1 MNKFINVL
9 DSSDI
14 RYFQDE
20 LNPSDWVDISNY
32 RQMTKEEVLQH
43 DKKFRYMLLSRMQSD
58 CEYYLN
64 YGNRNP
70 KRLWAG
76 DEQRQIEYM
85 ILLHDSFKEDEKPQ
99 WLTMDEIIDYQ
110 KRMLEPVA

>member
-32 RQMTKEEVLQH
+32 RQMTKEEVL
-43 DKKFRYMLLSRMQSD
+43 KFETNTHTDYHVWDEELL
-58 CEYYLN
+58 E
-64 YGNRNP
+64 
-70 KRLWAG
+70 
-76 DEQRQIEYM
+76 
-85 ILLHDSFKEDEKPQ
+85 
-99 WLTMDEIIDYQ
+99 
-110 KRMLEPVA
+110 

>member
-32 RQMTKEEVLQH
+32 RQMTKEEVL
-43 DKKFRYMLLSRMQSD
+43 KFISHIVKLIATFLPNELQMVSSSLSTFLA
-58 CEYYLN
+58 LN
-64 YGNRNP
+64 
-70 KRLWAG
+70 
-76 DEQRQIEYM
+76 
-85 ILLHDSFKEDEKPQ
+85 
-99 WLTMDEIIDYQ
+99 
-110 KRMLEPVA
+110 